1 MANLIHD
8 EKEQISSILN
18 KACEKAVE
26 KGELPAGTVLSGSG
40 EERYLTSGETGDFGR
55 MAAIFLGWQPKRGA
69 EHIPPMEVE

>member
-1 MANLIHD
+1 MT
-8 EKEQISSILN
+8 
-18 KACEKAVE
+18 
-26 KGELPAGTVLSGSG
+26 GGSG